1 MVTKIEE
8 EDWLEEIDLDK
19 TSPRGTAVTA
29 TSMPLSRS
37 TSHFGFG
44 SRSRE
49 RNELAS
55 QVMRNRFPEPRAH
68 HLGRKYTP
76 HAPGQQQG
84 YVQHC
89 ELKCLS
95 DTHAIERM
103 AIERRMRHAKPT
115 LRLF

>member
-8 EDWLEEIDLDK
+8 KVGWRRCLGQDLTEGYDRDGHFDA
-19 TSPRGTAVTA
+19 PE
-29 TSMPLSRS
+29 PLYQPLWVWQ
-37 TSHFGFG
+37 